1 MRKPAVWRAGL
12 ARQLGLDHNELRR
25 TSDRIEAWFL
35 LVLIVAF
42 VPLAVLA
49 TSAVARSVDNA
60 GTHELRPGVPLR
72 QVTAVLL
79 PRAPVMGSLPGGSA
93 WSWEPA
99 RWTADGV
106 THTGNVPV
114 DPGTP
119 AGTAIPI
126 WVNPAGQA
134 QPPPLTPDQVKGRA
148 ALAAAATP
156 PAVALCLWL
165 AWRGLRWRLDRHRL
179 ASWARAWSQ
188 VESQWTR

>member
-1 MRKPAVWRAGL
+1 MRKPAEWRAGL
-12 ARQLGLDHNELRR
+12 ARRLGLDHNELRR
-25 TSDRIEAWFL
+25 TSDRLEAWLML
-35 LVLIVAF
+35 LLIVAF

-49 TSAVARSVDNA
+49 TSAVAHSVGNA
-60 GTHELRPGVPLR
+60 GARELRPGVPLR

-79 PRAPVMGSLPGGSA
+79 PGAPAAGASPTGSA

-106 THTGNVPV
+106 THTGNVPIA
-114 DPGTP
+114 PGTP
-119 AGTAIPI
+119 PGMTIPI

-134 QPPPLTPDQVKGRA
+134 QLPPLTAAQVKARA
-148 ALAAAATP
+148 ALAAVVTP
-156 PAVALCLWL
+156 PVVALLLWL